1 MSGGLFRRKNRRR
14 FEDLAVEHIDG
25 VLDEQGERLLA
36 ELTRADP
43 ELSRQLAEMESV
55 NALVR
60 SQSQAAP
67 PRSFALPYAP
77 RQARAEGGMLRWA
90 QALTAT
96 AAIVLFSLIGAD
108 IGGLGGGLSSGGN
121 DSIFTTSSQDRES
134 APQAG
139 QPENAF
145 NDNAGVFESK
155 AATSP
160 SPDESLSMD
169 GTRDGAS
176 SASIEMSIAADVQE
190 TQLIEEETSSG
201 AISALRWAQIGA
213 GLFTIALMLL
223 SIMLMRRAS
232 HR

>member
-55 NALVR
+55 TALVR
-60 SQSQAAP
+60 SQPQAAP

-77 RQARAEGGMLRWA
+77 RHTQPEGGMLRWA

-108 IGGLGGGLSSGGN
+108 IGGLDGGLSSGGN
-121 DSIFTTSSQDRES
+121 DSMFAASSQDTES
-134 APQAG
+134 APRAG
-139 QPENAF
+139 RSENAF
-145 NDNAGVFESK
+145 NDSAGVFESK

-160 SPDESLSMD
+160 SPDENLPW
-169 GTRDGAS
+169 TAQ
-176 SASIEMSIAADVQE
+176 AAP
-190 TQLIEEETSSG
+190 
-201 AISALRWAQIGA
+201 R
-213 GLFTIALMLL
+213 
-223 SIMLMRRAS
+223 
-232 HR
+232 

>member
-55 NALVR
+55 TAVVR
-60 SQSQAAP
+60 SQPQAAP

-77 RQARAEGGMLRWA
+77 RHARAEGGMLRWA

-108 IGGLGGGLSSGGN
+108 IGGLDGGLSSGGN
-121 DSIFTTSSQDRES
+121 DSMFAASSQDTES
-134 APQAG
+134 APPAG
-139 QPENAF
+139 QRRTHSATAQMFSNRRQRPPPRPMRTFPWTAQ
-145 NDNAGVFESK
+145 
-155 AATSP
+155 AAP
-160 SPDESLSMD
+160 
-169 GTRDGAS
+169 R
-176 SASIEMSIAADVQE
+176 
-190 TQLIEEETSSG
+190 
-201 AISALRWAQIGA
+201 
-213 GLFTIALMLL
+213 
-223 SIMLMRRAS
+223 
-232 HR
+232 

>member
-25 VLDEQGERLLA
+25 VLDEQGERLLV

-55 NALVR
+55 TAVVR
-60 SQSQAAP
+60 SQPQAAP

-77 RQARAEGGMLRWA
+77 RHTQPEGGMLRWA

-108 IGGLGGGLSSGGN
+108 IGGLDGGLSSGGN
-121 DSIFTTSSQDRES
+121 DSMFAASSQDTES
-134 APQAG
+134 TPRAERS
-139 QPENAF
+139 ENAF
-145 NDNAGVFESK
+145 NDSAGVFESK

-160 SPDESLSMD
+160 SPDESLSM
-169 GTRDGAS
+169 DGAS

-190 TQLIEEETSSG
+190 TQLIEEETSPG

-213 GLFTIALMLL
+213 GLFTIALMLA
-223 SIMLMRRAS
+223 SITLIRRAS
-232 HR
+232 RR

>member
-1 MSGGLFRRKNRRR
+1 MSGGLFRRKHRRR

-55 NALVR
+55 TALVR
-60 SQSQAAP
+60 SQPQAAP

-77 RQARAEGGMLRWA
+77 RHTQPEGGMLRWA

-108 IGGLGGGLSSGGN
+108 IGGLDAGLSSGGN
-121 DSIFTTSSQDRES
+121 DSTPAASRQDMES
-134 APQAG
+134 APLAG
-139 QPENAF
+139 QSEDAF
-145 NDNAGVFESK
+145 SGSAGALESK

-160 SPDESLSMD
+160 PLDENLSM
-169 GTRDGAS
+169 DGAS
-176 SASIEMSIAADVQE
+176 SAPMAMSTADDME
-190 TQLIEEETSSG
+190 ENRLIEEETSLG
-201 AISALRWAQIGA
+201 AISALRWAQVGA
-213 GLFTIALMLL
+213 GLFTIALMLT
-223 SIMLMRRAS
+223 SITLMRRAS
-232 HR
+232 RR

>member
-25 VLDEQGERLLA
+25 VLDEQGERLLV

-55 NALVR
+55 TAAVR
-60 SQSQAAP
+60 SQPQAAP

-77 RQARAEGGMLRWA
+77 RQARTEGGMLRWA

-108 IGGLGGGLSSGGN
+108 IGGLDGGLSSGGN
-121 DSIFTTSSQDRES
+121 DSTPATSRQDMES
-134 APQAG
+134 APLAG
-139 QPENAF
+139 QSENAF
-145 NDNAGVFESK
+145 SDSAGVFESK

-160 SPDESLSMD
+160 PLNENLSM
-169 GTRDGAS
+169 DGAS
-176 SASIEMSIAADVQE
+176 SAPMAMSAAPDVE
-190 TQLIEEETSSG
+190 EIQLIEEETGSG
-201 AISALRWAQIGA
+201 AISVLRWAQIGA
-213 GLFTIALMLL
+213 GLFTIALMLT
-223 SIMLMRRAS
+223 SITLMRRAS
-232 HR
+232 RR

>member
-60 SQSQAAP
+60 SQPQAAP

-77 RQARAEGGMLRWA
+77 RHTQPEGGMLRWA

-121 DSIFTTSSQDRES
+121 DSIFTTSSQDTES
-134 APQAG
+134 TPQAERS
-139 QPENAF
+139 ENAF
-145 NDNAGVFESK
+145 NDSAGVFESK

-160 SPDESLSMD
+160 SLDENLSM
-169 GTRDGAS
+169 DGAS
-176 SASIEMSIAADVQE
+176 SAPMAMSTAPDVQE

-232 HR
+232 RR

>member
-55 NALVR
+55 TAVVR
-60 SQSQAAP
+60 SQPQAAP

-77 RQARAEGGMLRWA
+77 RHAQPEGGMLRWA

-108 IGGLGGGLSSGGN
+108 IGGLDGGLSSGGN
-121 DSIFTTSSQDRES
+121 DSMFAASSQDTES
-134 APQAG
+134 APPAG
-139 QPENAF
+139 QSESAF
-145 NDNAGVFESK
+145 SDSAGVPESK

-160 SPDESLSMD
+160 PLNENLSM
-169 GTRDGAS
+169 DGAS
-176 SASIEMSIAADVQE
+176 SAPMAMSVVPDAEAIS
-190 TQLIEEETSSG
+190 LIEEDTSPG

-213 GLFTIALMLL
+213 GLFTIALMLA
-223 SIMLMRRAS
+223 SITLIRRAS
-232 HR
+232 RR